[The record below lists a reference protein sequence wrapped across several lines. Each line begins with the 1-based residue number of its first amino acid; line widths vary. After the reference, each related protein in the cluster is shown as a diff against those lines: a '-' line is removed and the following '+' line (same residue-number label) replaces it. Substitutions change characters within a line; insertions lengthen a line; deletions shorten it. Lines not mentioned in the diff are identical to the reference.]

1 MSCASSS
8 CLINTYFDTKVG
20 LDICPLEPWVIP
32 MFEIKREFDKHHS
45 SLFVL
50 HEYKYM
56 SFNYRSL
63 QTTRRDLVKRESIPW
78 YLIQGMKGFWQV
90 NWFSVV
96 NFFESPILTFT
107 LTFWHYLNFLVG
119 SSVIDSWPLTRAV
132 QDTMQVPHTHD
143 RPISQV
149 VLNRELNQVITM
161 CTESHIKVLSQK
173 SQRKNH
179 SKIWLLKKSL

>member
-1 MSCASSS
+1 M
-8 CLINTYFDTKVG
+8 G
-20 LDICPLEPWVIP
+20 LDTCILELWVMPL
-32 MFEIKREFDKHHS
+32 FEIKREFDKHHS

-50 HEYKYM
+50 HEYRYM

-90 NWFSVV
+90 KLIFCCKLLWIFNTD
-96 NFFESPILTFT
+96 IT
-107 LTFWHYLNFLVG
+107 LAIWHYLNFFVG

-161 CTESHIKVLSQK
+161 CTESHIKVFSQK

-179 SKIWLLKKSL
+179 SKTWLP

>member
-1 MSCASSS
+1 MHTWTVSYASVWNQKRVWQAS
-8 CLINTYFDTKVG
+8 FQF
-20 LDICPLEPWVIP
+20 ICFTWIQV
-32 MFEIKREFDKHHS
+32 H
-45 SLFVL
+45 V
-50 HEYKYM
+50 YM
-56 SFNYRSL
+56 AFNYRSL

-90 NWFSVV
+90 KLIFCCKLLWIFNTD
-96 NFFESPILTFT
+96 IT
-107 LTFWHYLNFLVG
+107 LAIWHYLNFLVG

-179 SKIWLLKKSL
+179 SKTWLPQTSL

>member
-1 MSCASSS
+1 MHTWTVSYASVW
-8 CLINTYFDTKVG
+8 NQ
-20 LDICPLEPWVIP
+20 
-32 MFEIKREFDKHHS
+32 KRVWQASFQ
-45 SLFVL
+45 FL
-50 HEYKYM
+50 HEYRYM
-56 SFNYRSL
+56 AFNYRSL

-90 NWFSVV
+90 KLIFCCKLLWIFNTD
-96 NFFESPILTFT
+96 IT
-107 LTFWHYLNFLVG
+107 LAIWHYLNFLVG

-179 SKIWLLKKSL
+179 SKTWLPQTSL

>member
-1 MSCASSS
+1 MP
-8 CLINTYFDTKVG
+8 V
-20 LDICPLEPWVIP
+20 
-32 MFEIKREFDKHHS
+32 FEIKREFDKHHS

-50 HEYKYM
+50 HEYRYM
-56 SFNYRSL
+56 AFNYRSL

-90 NWFSVV
+90 KLIFCCKLLWIFNTD
-96 NFFESPILTFT
+96 IT
-107 LTFWHYLNFLVG
+107 LAIWHYLDFFVG

-161 CTESHIKVLSQK
+161 CTESHIKVYSLRNLRGGTTVKHGYPKQAYNKFRLAEK
-173 SQRKNH
+173 SVSINP
-179 SKIWLLKKSL
+179 IILNENWILT